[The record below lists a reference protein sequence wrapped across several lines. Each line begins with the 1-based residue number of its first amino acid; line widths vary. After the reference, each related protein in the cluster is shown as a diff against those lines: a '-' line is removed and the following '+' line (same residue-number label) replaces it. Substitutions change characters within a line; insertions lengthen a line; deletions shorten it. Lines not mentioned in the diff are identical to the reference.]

1 MRQARVHG
9 PSLIGRI
16 EHFKEAL
23 VDHQGQGLSAIFFL
37 GTERCPACVNVL
49 LVGIFEAGRRC
60 YFVGVSVQLATFLV
74 TRHVERKHHFSGKFT
89 ALFQNG
95 IDGVRI
101 GLGMLWHGLQ
111 FIF

>member
-1 MRQARVHG
+1 MRQTGVHG
-9 PSLIGRI
+9 PGLIGGI

-23 VDHQGQGLSAIFFL
+23 VDHQGQSLSAIFFL
-37 GTERCPACVNVL
+37 GTECRPARVNVL

-60 YFVGVSVQLATFLV
+60 YFVGVSVQFATFFV
-74 TRHVERKHHFSGKFT
+74 ARHVERKYHFSGKFT

-101 GLGMLWHGLQ
+101 GFGMLWHGLQ